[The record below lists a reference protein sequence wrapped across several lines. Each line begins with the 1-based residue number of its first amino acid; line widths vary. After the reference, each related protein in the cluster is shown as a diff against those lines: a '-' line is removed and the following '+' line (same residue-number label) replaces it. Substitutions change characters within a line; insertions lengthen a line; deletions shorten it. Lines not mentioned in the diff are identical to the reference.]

1 MKALKRLARAFESA
15 VHVGDDDLALAAG
28 SANGYRILQSDLY
41 DRLMS
46 FCLRDTHSLCLYVP
60 LSACHSLSLPLY
72 PSASIY
78 LSACVPLTLPTS
90 VPLRDSLFAS
100 TLQRGEG
107 PPPNALQAVMAGWG
121 PGNLQ
126 VFVSIYLSI
135 YQSIYIPYTI

>member
-1 MKALKRLARAFESA
+1 
-15 VHVGDDDLALAAG
+15 
-28 SANGYRILQSDLY
+28 
-41 DRLMS
+41 MS
-46 FCLRDTHSLCLYVP
+46 FYLRTTTSPCLYVSLFSLP
-60 LSACHSLSLPLY
+60 RRPSACVILTPSVSTSLYLRATHSPCLYIPLPLY
-72 PSASIY
+72 P
-78 LSACVPLTLPTS
+78 SACVPLTLPTS

-135 YQSIYIPYTI
+135 YQSIYIPYTR